1 MGITKI
7 KGIMMKRSLQV
18 IVVFAYSIF
27 VNNLSAA
34 ADTKKMVSIKGM
46 GKDLSV
52 LDVSIAYDDTTTIKE
67 IKEYIYSEKKIPVV
81 HQVLYKIEWTK
92 SPFMIAYMKR
102 YIELKDDQTCASCGI
117 QEQTILGLCLK

>member
-18 IVVFAYSIF
+18 MAVLICCIF
-27 VNNLSAA
+27 LNNLKAA
-34 ADTKKMVSIKGM
+34 ADTKRTISIKGM
-46 GKDLSV
+46 GTDFCAFA
-52 LDVSIAYDDTTTIKE
+52 IAIVCEDATTIKE
-67 IKEYIYSEKKIPVV
+67 IKEYIYSEKKIPVDS
-81 HQVLYKIEWTK
+81 QVLYRIESIK

-102 YIELKDDQTCASCGI
+102 YIELQDDQTCASCGI